1 MNQHTNLEV
10 MDMPYKSFNNMSEDS
25 SLLRN
30 QELKLKQ
37 KMNNVMSSIDSSIM
51 FNNTGIQ
58 GTTETT
64 QESFMTITHRN
75 RTEVDKSI
83 RDKFTKI
90 TTDLSFISE
99 NIMNIQGN
107 VNSNGEMSV
116 EDIPLYNTLKEMIK
130 DVTIKM
136 GELDKQRGVLL
147 ESRVVGV
154 KELSKLFEDLYSIDT
169 NMNELEK
176 TYNLSVLRISDITQ
190 VYKKSYSTYLMVG
203 LGSLLILIYAFRSAM
218 N

>member
-1 MNQHTNLEV
+1 
-10 MDMPYKSFNNMSEDS
+10 MPYKSFNNMSEDS

-51 FNNTGIQ
+51 FNNNGIQ

-64 QESFMTITHRN
+64 QESFMTITQKN

-83 RDKFTKI
+83 REQFTKI

-116 EDIPLYNTLKEMIK
+116 EDIPLYNTLKQMIK

-169 NMNELEK
+169 NMSELEK
-176 TYNLSVLRISDITQ
+176 TYNLSVLRTSDITQ
-190 VYKKSYSTYLMVG
+190 VYKNSYSTYLMVG
-203 LGSLLILIYAFRSAM
+203 LGSLLILIYAFRSAV